1 MNMVNKI
8 IMKRLL
14 FALAFV
20 ATAYT
25 GAFAQSARQILD
37 KTANVIGSRSGVKAN
52 FKMSGRLGK
61 SSGTVATKG
70 NKFNAYTPQAVVWYD
85 GKTQWTYMKHSGE
98 VNVSTPTEAQQQA
111 LNPYKFIYI
120 YKNGYNLSAKK
131 SGSGWQ
137 VHLVAQNQKRTI
149 KEMYVTVSSSYQ
161 LSQVKMRQSGGWTT
175 INVSGFRKATLSD
188 SQFRFNSREYPNAEI
203 IDLR

>member
-1 MNMVNKI
+1 MMKKI
-8 IMKRLL
+8 ITKRL
-14 FALAFV
+14 FFVLAFV
-20 ATAYT
+20 LVACT
-25 GAFAQSARQILD
+25 GMFGQSARQILD
-37 KTANVIGSRSGVKAN
+37 KTAKVLSSGSGVKAN
-52 FKMSGRLGK
+52 FNMSGKLGK
-61 SSGTVATKG
+61 SGGTVAIKG

-120 YKNGYNLSAKK
+120 YKNGYNLSSKK
-131 SGSGWQ
+131 SGNGWQ

-149 KEMYVTVSSSYQ
+149 KEMYVTVSSNYQ
-161 LSQVKMRQSGGWTT
+161 LRQVKMRQSGGWTT